1 MAALA
6 GGKFA
11 DVFAE
16 TGVVDPAY
24 VSAEFPTFHF
34 PAPVV
39 LGDVGTAAPADT
51 QGSWSIAG

>member
-6 GGKFA
+6 GGNFA

-16 TGVVDPAY
+16 TGMVDPAY
-24 VSAEFPTFHF
+24 VSAEFPSFHF

-39 LGDVGTAAPADT
+39 LGDVGATAAPADT
-51 QGSWSIAG
+51 QGSWSIA